1 MPGYIKGDED
11 NEKTCKIAADKQL
24 TTYLYLVNTDQEK
37 YGSVL
42 KRLNSQKAL
51 NNDQFSKIMVDGIMY

>member
-11 NEKTCKIAADKQL
+11 NEKTCKIAVDEQL
-24 TTYLYLVNTDQEK
+24 ITYLYLVNADQEK

-42 KRLNSQKAL
+42 KRLNSKKL
-51 NNDQFSKIMVDGIMY
+51 